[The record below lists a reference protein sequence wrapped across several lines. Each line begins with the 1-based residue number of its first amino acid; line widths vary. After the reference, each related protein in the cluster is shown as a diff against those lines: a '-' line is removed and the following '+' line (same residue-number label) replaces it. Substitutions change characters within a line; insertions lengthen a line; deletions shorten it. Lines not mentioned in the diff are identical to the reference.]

1 MGLADQILV
10 TLKRFMIVFTTKMS
24 HQRPSCSVIVGD
36 FNAKYS
42 KWHSFNKSI
51 QQLHV
56 TVNKSTHCIND
67 SYSCTDLILLT
78 QI

>member
-1 MGLADQILV
+1 
-10 TLKRFMIVFTTKMS
+10 MIVFTTKMS

-42 KWHSFNKSI
+42 KWHSFDKIYNNYMLQSINKS
-51 QQLHV
+51 
-56 TVNKSTHCIND
+56 SHCIND
-67 SYSCTDLILLT
+67 SYSSTDLILLI